1 MSRLPPLD
9 EAGLTTE
16 QRAVLD
22 AVNAGPRAQS
32 GRRIGLIGP
41 FGVWARAPAVG
52 MAAQALGAT
61 IRYRTELP
69 DNVREIAICT
79 VGAHHRA
86 KFEFAAHAPLAIAA
100 GVAQESIDAIRTG
113 NEPELTD
120 TKERLAY
127 RIATELLRQHRL
139 SDSTYDDAMV
149 AFGEAALIELVSV
162 VGYYCMVSL
171 TLNAFEVPLLE
182 SMTDP
187 FPG

>member
-9 EAGLTTE
+9 EAALTSE

-22 AVNAGPRAQS
+22 AINAGPRAQS

-41 FGVWARAPAVG
+41 FGVWTRSPAVG

-61 IRYRTELP
+61 IRYQTELP

-100 GVAQESIDAIRTG
+100 GAAPEIIDAIRAG
-113 NEPELTD
+113 REPEFTD
-120 TKERLAY
+120 TEERLAY
-127 RIATELLRQHRL
+127 RVAIELLRQHRL
-139 SDSTYDDAMV
+139 SDATYGEAKE
-149 AFGEAALIELVSV
+149 AFGESVLIELVSV